1 MMSGNG
7 LSRPRNLGDGA
18 DCLGNV
24 KTIIEFSFA
33 MDIRGSAR
41 HLSGNK
47 D

>member
-7 LSRPRNLGDGA
+7 LSRARNSGDGA
-18 DCLGNV
+18 DWVGNV
-24 KTIIEFSFA
+24 KAIIEFCFA
-33 MDIRGSAR
+33 MEIRESAR

>member
-7 LSRPRNLGDGA
+7 LSRPKNSGDGV
-18 DCLGNV
+18 DWIGNV
-24 KTIIEFSFA
+24 RTIIEFCFA
-33 MDIRGSAR
+33 MEIRESVK